1 MLLPLVACTG
11 SEIVPTTTEPAAW
24 LGFDAPV
31 PYSSGGTGITSLSAR
46 DVTGDGRL
54 DLVAVTR
61 GESVHVLAGT
71 AAGTFA
77 DAAAF
82 TAGID
87 PLRAM
92 AGDIDGDG
100 VQDLIVIGHFD
111 NAFHVRRG
119 LGGGRFDVA
128 VRYPLRNH
136 GREIAVADLNGDGVD
151 DVVAVHEGSG
161 QPIWISVFL
170 GSASGTMQRVWE
182 TRTPYSS
189 SKRVVIAD
197 FDGDKRRDVGIAMGD
212 PASNLLF
219 LRGAGTGQLDAP
231 IALAP
236 TPGAPGVSDGT
247 ESVAVADLDGNGI
260 SDLVFA
266 HSSPSRLSVRLS
278 SATGIGAPRLFD
290 AAASIDVALGDVDGD
305 GRVDAVVSNLETGM
319 LSVYAGESGGTF
331 GAPRQLA
338 AGPVPGHLVVG
349 DFDHDGWLDVAVAS
363 VSDQQI
369 RVLRNRGRGR
379 TG

>member
-1 MLLPLVACTG
+1 MLLPLSACSA
-11 SEIVPTTTEPAAW
+11 SEIVATTTQPSAW
-24 LGFDAPV
+24 LGLDQPV
-31 PYSSGGTGITSLSAR
+31 AYSSGGTGITSLAAR

-54 DLVAVTR
+54 DLIAVTR
-61 GESVHVLAGT
+61 GESVRLLAGT
-71 AAGTFA
+71 ASETFA
-77 DAAAF
+77 APAAIPV
-82 TAGID
+82 GID
-87 PLRAM
+87 PLRATT
-92 AGDIDGDG
+92 GDVDGDG

-136 GREIAVADLNGDGVD
+136 GREIAVADLNGDGID

-161 QPIWISVFL
+161 QPIWISAFL
-170 GSASGTMQRVWE
+170 GSKSGTMQRVWE
-182 TRTPYSS
+182 MGTPYSS
-189 SKRVVIAD
+189 SKRVVVAD
-197 FDGDKRRDVGIAMGD
+197 FDGDRHPDVAIALGD

-219 LRGAGTGQLDAP
+219 LHGAGTGQLDAP

-236 TPGAPGVSDGT
+236 TPGAPGVADGT
-247 ESVAVADLDGNGI
+247 ESVAIADLDGNGV

-278 SATGIGAPRLFD
+278 RAAGIGAPRLFD

-305 GRVDAVVSNLETGM
+305 GRVDAVVSNLDTGM
-319 LSVYAGESGGTF
+319 LSVYPGENGGAF
-331 GAPRQLA
+331 GTPRQIA
-338 AGPVPGHLVVG
+338 VGSVPGHLVVG

-363 VSDQQI
+363 AADDQI
-369 RVLRNRGRGR
+369 RVLRNRGR
-379 TG
+379 